1 MNDFASYAK
10 SLPVRSCRRGE
21 FLQLYKLRYFF
32 RSKDLISMSNK
43 IINHRD
49 MGRPEV
55 TYISAPSA
63 SGKTSSVLPAFLVS
77 QHLENNGTHY
87 FYLAFSNNNERSFKS
102 RPSTPNSDRGIAEE
116 QGAAFIFECVKTL
129 LERPDNL
136 DDYCIKVPK
145 SPKRRMGTVIREM
158 NGYLADKLG
167 DGCRVWFHVDE
178 HAKMC
183 DLSPES
189 KGNGAG
195 FSFGAMSTLARLK
208 GAKVIATYVDRPSS
222 IPGVGSSD
230 VCRYPVALPPVDIN
244 QVMSNVK
251 ELYIDQSE
259 FTKGDEQRMMSSLKV
274 RLSFMLRGL
283 LKIPVLHQ
291 RGALPEAE
299 KFLRDFAKAKNSS
312 NPLVACNKLCKF
324 KLSTEDLKGENIDDD
339 AANLLLGYLDADNL
353 KKQIFD
359 VISLPEGKITV
370 SIGRLIRATDKNH
383 GIYNIGKEL
392 FKNTLKKPDILS
404 ETPLEAAYYWT
415 LSCMSACE
423 GEVELGSLDFP
434 IRCKSLKP
442 GRLFPNT
449 DSSVYNLEFLE
460 PDTFYYADEKNAN
473 CKCTHPLADLFFVS
487 KDQLVL
493 VDITG
498 GNKRNVKQKQIN
510 LMNWIMKERQYFPI
524 YIARNC
530 IGPKC

>member
-1 MNDFASYAK
+1 
-10 SLPVRSCRRGE
+10 
-21 FLQLYKLRYFF
+21 
-32 RSKDLISMSNK
+32 MSNK

-312 NPLVACNKLCKF
+312 NPLVACNQLCI
-324 KLSTEDLKGENIDDD
+324 LDISPPTIISPPENFAIG
-339 AANLLLGYLDADNL
+339 LLLGYPYTEESSRHF
-353 KKQIFD
+353 FD
-359 VISLPEGKITV
+359 VVSLPGGLFTV
-370 SIGRLIRATDKNH
+370 SIERLLQFYDKNYE
-383 GIYNIGKEL
+383 IYNIGRYL
-392 FKNTLKKPDILS
+392 FRNSLGNTDLFS
-404 ETPLEAAYYWT
+404 ETPLEAAYYWS
-415 LSCMSACE
+415 LSCRSALS
-423 GEVELGSLDFP
+423 GTVEFDPNLYFP

-460 PDTFYYADEKNAN
+460 PDTFYYANEKNAN